1 MLYCT
6 CYCVLMSV
14 LCRHVCRH
22 GAQPQLP
29 ARYPPPRVLPS
40 RRQGPQP
47 HSFQPLPLAPGSTRR
62 PPLCLEGRHFHRRSS
77 AASLRYRPLPPAW
90 PRGRG
95 PRHLA
100 PPASRPAHRH
110 QIGRGPVGRRAPPIG
125 APLPQAFDIVRSRPH
140 GHVAAVLG
148 TLRRLHLDR
157 LIDTQASR
165 ELDLV
170 VALIVARVLEPASKL
185 ATSRALHPDTLSSTL
200 GELLH
205 LDSPS
210 EDELYQ
216 AMDWLL
222 PQQARIEQALAKRHL
237 AEGALVLYDLTST
250 YFEGRHC
257 PLAKL
262 GHPRDGNKGKLQ
274 VVFGLMTNAEG
285 CPVAVEVYAGNT
297 SDPKTVSD
305 QVTKLRQRFGL
316 QRVILVGD
324 RGMITS
330 ARIRDNLQPAP
341 GIDWITALRA
351 PAIKKLASAGV
362 LQLSLF
368 DSRDLAEITHP
379 DFPGER
385 LIACYNPLLAEER
398 ARKRPELL
406 AATEKELD
414 KIAGAT
420 RRPKRPLRGK
430 QNIGLRVGK
439 VLNHYKMG
447 KHFQIHIEED
457 SFSYQRKQTNIE
469 KEKSLD
475 GIYVIRTNVP
485 PEVFSSEQAVRNY
498 QSLSGVERA
507 FRSLKTVDLHVRPIH
522 HREPDRVRA
531 HIFLCMLAYYVEWH
545 MRQDLAPLLFDDDD
559 KAAAQQ
565 LRTSVVAPAQRSTAA
580 QQKAHSRRTQDDLP
594 VHSFQTLL
602 HDLATIVS
610 NCVQPKDAAIPTF
623 DIITT
628 PTALQ
633 QRALDL
639 LRVPLKPSGM

>member
-1 MLYCT
+1 MYVATVPNRNSQPAILLRESFRLQGKVRNRT
-6 CYCVLMSV
+6 LANLSHWPPAQVEALRSV
-14 LCRHVCRH
+14 LK
-22 GAQPQLP
+22 GAT
-29 ARYPPPRVLPS
+29 AI
-40 RRQGPQP
+40 GP
-47 HSFQPLPLAPGSTRR
+47 
-62 PPLCLEGRHFHRRSS
+62 
-77 AASLRYRPLPPAW
+77 
-90 PRGRG
+90 
-95 PRHLA
+95 
-100 PPASRPAHRH
+100 
-110 QIGRGPVGRRAPPIG
+110 
-125 APLPQAFDIVRSRPH
+125 PLPQAFDVVRSRPH

-148 TLRRLHLDR
+148 TLRRLHLDH

-185 ATSRALHPDTLSSTL
+185 ATSRALHPATLSSTL

-210 EDELYQ
+210 ADELYH

-222 PQQARIEQALAKRHL
+222 EQQSRIEQALAKRYL
-237 AEGALVLYDLTST
+237 AEGSLVLYDLTST

-274 VVFGLMTNAEG
+274 VVFGLMTNAAG

-297 SDPKTVSD
+297 ADPKTVSD
-305 QVTKLRQRFGL
+305 QVTKLRKRFGL

-330 ARIRDNLQPAP
+330 ARIRENLQPAP
-341 GIDWITALRA
+341 GIEWITALRA

-406 AATEKELD
+406 SATEKELD
-414 KIAGAT
+414 KIAKAT
-420 RRPKRPLRGK
+420 RRPKRPLHGK

-439 VLNHYKMG
+439 ILNRYKMG

-457 SFSYQRKQTNIE
+457 SFSYQRKQTNIQ
-469 KEKSLD
+469 KEETLD

-485 PEVFSSEQAVRNY
+485 PEVCSSEQAVRNY
-498 QSLSGVERA
+498 KSLSGVERA

-522 HREPDRVRA
+522 HRQADRVRA
-531 HIFLCMLAYYVEWH
+531 HIFLCMLAYHVEWH
-545 MRQDLAPLLFDDDD
+545 MRQDLASLLFDDDD
-559 KAAAQQ
+559 RAAAEQ
-565 LRTSVVAPAQRSTAA
+565 LRRSVVAPAQRSTAA
-580 QQKAHSRRTQDDLP
+580 RQKVHSRRTADDLP

-610 NCVQPKDAAIPTF
+610 NRVQPKNATISPF

-639 LRVPLKPSGM
+639 LRVPLKPPTV

>member
-1 MLYCT
+1 MYVATVPNRNSPPAILLRESFRLDGKVRNRT
-6 CYCVLMSV
+6 LSNLSHWPPAQVEALRSV
-14 LCRHVCRH
+14 LK
-22 GAQPQLP
+22 GAT
-29 ARYPPPRVLPS
+29 AI
-40 RRQGPQP
+40 GP
-47 HSFQPLPLAPGSTRR
+47 
-62 PPLCLEGRHFHRRSS
+62 
-77 AASLRYRPLPPAW
+77 
-90 PRGRG
+90 
-95 PRHLA
+95 
-100 PPASRPAHRH
+100 
-110 QIGRGPVGRRAPPIG
+110 
-125 APLPQAFDIVRSRPH
+125 PLPQAFDIVRSRPH

-157 LIDTQASR
+157 LIHPHPRR

-170 VALIVARVLEPASKL
+170 VAMVAARVLEPASKL
-185 ATSRALHPDTLSSTL
+185 ATSRALHPDTLTSTL

-222 PQQARIEQALAKRHL
+222 PQQSRIEQALAKRHL

-250 YFEGRHC
+250 YFEGHHC

-330 ARIRDNLQPAP
+330 ARIRENLQPAP

-362 LQLSLF
+362 LQPSLF

-379 DFPGER
+379 DFPDER

-414 KIAGAT
+414 KIAAAT
-420 RRPKRPLRGK
+420 RRPKRALHGK
-430 QNIGLRVGK
+430 HKIGLRVGK
-439 VLNHYKMG
+439 VLNRYKMG
-447 KHFQIHIEED
+447 KHFQVHIEED

-469 KEKSLD
+469 KEESLD

-485 PEVFSSEQAVRNY
+485 PEVCSSEQAVRNY
-498 QSLSGVERA
+498 KSLSAVERA
-507 FRSLKTVDLHVRPIH
+507 FRSLKTVDLYVRPIH

-531 HIFLCMLAYYVEWH
+531 HIFLCMLAYHVEWH

-559 KAAAQQ
+559 RASAQQ
-565 LRTSVVAPAQRSTAA
+565 LRTSVAAPAQRSTAA
-580 QQKAHSRRTQDDLP
+580 QQKVHSRRTPDDLP
-594 VHSFQTLL
+594 LHSFQTLL
-602 HDLATIVS
+602 HDLATIIS
-610 NCVQPKDAAIPTF
+610 NRVQPKDAAIPAF

-639 LRVPLKPSGM
+639 LRVPLKALGM

>member
-1 MLYCT
+1 MYIATVPNRGSPPAILLRESFRLDGKVRNRT
-6 CYCVLMSV
+6 LANLSHWPSAQVQALRSV
-14 LCRHVCRH
+14 LK
-22 GAQPQLP
+22 GDL
-29 ARYPPPRVLPS
+29 S
-40 RRQGPQP
+40 
-47 HSFQPLPLAPGSTRR
+47 LAT
-62 PPLCLEGRHFHRRSS
+62 
-77 AASLRYRPLPPAW
+77 
-90 PRGRG
+90 
-95 PRHLA
+95 
-100 PPASRPAHRH
+100 
-110 QIGRGPVGRRAPPIG
+110 
-125 APLPQAFDIVRSRPH
+125 PLPQAFDIIRSRPH

-148 TLRRLHLDR
+148 TWHRLQLGQ
-157 LIDTQASR
+157 LIHSHSSR
-165 ELDLV
+165 NLDLV
-170 VALIVARVLEPASKL
+170 LAMIVARVLEPASKL
-185 ATSRALHPDTLSSTL
+185 ATSRALHPETLSSTL

-205 LDSPS
+205 FDAVT
-210 EDELYQ
+210 EDDLYQ

-222 PQQARIEQALAKRHL
+222 PQQTRIEQALAERHL

-250 YFEGRHC
+250 YFEGHHC
-257 PLAKL
+257 PLAHL
-262 GHPRDGNKGKLQ
+262 GHSRDNQKGKLQ

-297 SDPKTVSD
+297 SDPKTIAD
-305 QVTKLRQRFGL
+305 QVNKLRKRFGL

-324 RGMITS
+324 RGMITN
-330 ARIRDNLQPAP
+330 ARIRENLQPAP
-341 GIDWITALRA
+341 GIEWITALRA

-406 AATEKELD
+406 AATEKKLD
-414 KIAGAT
+414 QIAAAT
-420 RRPKRPLRGK
+420 RRKKRPLRGK

-447 KHFQIHIEED
+447 KHFQIHIAED

-469 KEKSLD
+469 KEESLD

-485 PEVFSSEQAVRNY
+485 AEVFSSEQAVRNY
-498 QSLSGVERA
+498 KSLSGVERA

-522 HREPDRVRA
+522 HRQPDRVRA
-531 HIFLCMLAYYVEWH
+531 HIFLCMLAYHVEWH
-545 MRQDLAPLLFDDDD
+545 MRENLAPLLFDDDD
-559 KAAAQQ
+559 KAAAEK
-565 LRTSVVAPAQRSTAA
+565 LRASVVAPAQRSTST
-580 QQKAHSRRTQDDLP
+580 QQKVHSRRTKDDLP

-602 HDLATIVS
+602 KDLATIAA
-610 NCVQPKDAAIPTF
+610 NRVQPKDASTPAF
-623 DIITT
+623 DVITT

-639 LRVPLKPSGM
+639 LHVPLKPPGM